1 MKSNTSRLVRA
12 LACLPFVLS
21 ALSAV
26 SGCGGKSREA
36 ESPENADETESSSD
50 SKDSKESKESKDRG
64 DSKEHH
70 GSGGATVKDD
80 DEKGGAMKCGGFDV
94 PDLVAVISQ
103 ASCELP
109 DGTPEPK
116 EEELKD
122 VLDVRVSADQH
133 VTPGS
138 KANKVRVLYKNK
150 GKSDLTLKFVV
161 DPDPRFSFEVS
172 TPKGARVDKPAGAEP
187 SLPPGVGDAPAP
199 EKKYAQITIAANGTA
214 GVTLSWDAVKY
225 KWASKE
231 RARGAVPGRGYP
243 RDPAGPLPKG
253 KYVLRVVTPLVGV
266 SEGVDHEL
274 SQPKTDIQVGGT

>member
-1 MKSNTSRLVRA
+1 MNSNPSRLLRA
-12 LACLPFVLS
+12 LACLPLVLS
-21 ALSAV
+21 GLSAA
-26 SGCGGKSREA
+26 SGCGGKTPEA
-36 ESPENADETESSSD
+36 ESPENTEESESS
-50 SKDSKESKESKDRG
+50 ESKDHAKDEG
-64 DSKEHH
+64 DTKEHH
-70 GSGGATVKDD
+70 ASASATVKDD
-80 DEKGGAMKCGGFDV
+80 EEKSTTMKCGGFDV

-103 ASCELP
+103 AACELP
-109 DGTPEPK
+109 DGTAEPK
-116 EEELKD
+116 EQELKD
-122 VLDVRVSADQH
+122 VLEVRVSADQH
-133 VTPGS
+133 VTAGS
-138 KANKVRVLYKNK
+138 KSNKVRVLYKNK
-150 GKSDLTLKFVV
+150 GKTDLTLQFMV

-172 TPKGARVDKPAGAEP
+172 TPKGVRVDKPAGTEP
-187 SLPPGVGDAPAP
+187 ALPAGVSDAPTP

>member
-1 MKSNTSRLVRA
+1 MRWNTSRALRA

-21 ALSAV
+21 ALSAA
-26 SGCGGKSREA
+26 SGCGGKNREA
-36 ESPENADETESSSD
+36 ESPENADETESSD
-50 SKDSKESKESKDRG
+50 SKDSKESRDHSESN
-64 DSKEHH
+64 EHH
-70 GSGGATVKDD
+70 AAAGATVKDD
-80 DEKGGAMKCGGFDV
+80 EGKSTMMKCGGFDV

-122 VLDVRVSADQH
+122 VLEVRVSADQH
-133 VTPGS
+133 VAAGS
-138 KANKVRVLYKNK
+138 KGNKVRVLYKNK
-150 GKSDLTLKFVV
+150 GKTDLTLKFAV
-161 DPDPRFSFEVS
+161 DPDPRFLFEVS

-187 SLPPGVGDAPAP
+187 SLPAGVSDAPAP

-243 RDPAGPLPKG
+243 RDAAGPLPKG

-274 SQPKTDIQVGGT
+274 TQPKTDIQVGGT